1 MDELLVTIIADGGR
15 RVGSGKPEPGWIDV
29 ATIIEMQEGGYRFVE
44 GVFQYCAG
52 VAALPGYRIER
63 ARFAGVVPVAHGF
76 ARIAE
81 HLRGLGRPLT
91 ALCACELRSPAQ
103 FSEEGFH
110 AFNKGYVAVL
120 SEWGLMARGANPVAR
135 SNVCPEIDPPAAPG
149 FYAFSYAIPDA
160 GAAPSFV
167 IAGSGESQEGNA
179 SYRERTVAWR
189 DTSAS
194 GMRAKAKH
202 VHAVMETR
210 MAALGFGWAEVTGV
224 QIYTVYDVMPFLADD
239 IVRRGAAWRDLAL
252 CAAAGGGPR
261 VRDGRA
267 GVHWEWVLGR

>member
-1 MDELLVTIIADGGR
+1 MAEV
-15 RVGSGKPEPGWIDV
+15 
-29 ATIIEMQEGGYRFVE
+29 IEMGEGGYRFVK

-63 ARFAGVVPVAHGF
+63 VRFAHVVPVGHGF

-81 HLRGLGRPLT
+81 HLRSLGRPLT

-103 FSEEGFH
+103 FTDEGFF

-120 SEWGLMARGANPVAR
+120 DEWGLMARGANPVAR

-149 FYAFSYAIPDA
+149 FYAFCYTVPDD

-167 IAGSGESQEGNA
+167 IAGSGESMEGNA
-179 SYRERTVAWR
+179 TYRERTVAWR
-189 DTSAS
+189 DVSPA

-202 VHAVMETR
+202 VHDVMEAR
-210 MAALGFGWAEVTGV
+210 MVPLGFGWPEVTDV
-224 QIYTVYDVMPFLADD
+224 QIYTVYDVTPFLADD
-239 IVRRGAAWRDLAL
+239 IVRRGAARHGVTWHYARPPVIDLEYEMD
-252 CAAAGGGPR
+252 
-261 VRDGRA
+261 VR
-267 GVHWEWVLGR
+267 GVHTEHVLAK